1 MITRKYNNHE
11 KELLKKE
18 EEEIFYFYSGIINKY
33 KNKFRKHGYSLRL
46 SCYWLNTLKSK
57 HSKVRL
63 PFSPGYKFYILCEA
77 IQEETKS
84 KNFELSLSYNI
95 SSIIGMLFFKKIKVN
110 DSQKNIL
117 ADLNRM
123 LEMIDNL

>member
-1 MITRKYNNHE
+1 MITCKCNDYE

-18 EEEIFYFYSGIINKY
+18 EEEIFYFYSEIINKY
-33 KNKFRKHGYSLRL
+33 KNKFRKQGYSLRL

-84 KNFELSLSYNI
+84 KNCDLSISYNI

-110 DSQKNIL
+110 NNQTTIL

-123 LEMIDNL
+123 LEMINNL